1 MGSVTAAAEQDSMWY
16 EYEPLLTS
24 PVRMTCSP
32 ERLPNPFPQ
41 SYPSFATNS
50 HSGPMNYPSYR
61 AYLGG
66 MVDYDYFYQGYK
78 HSLSAPEYRQTSLS
92 SLPFRVN
99 FRWTNYRGRW
109 PEQPEDRDMT

>member
-1 MGSVTAAAEQDSMWY
+1 MGSVTTAAEQDSMWY

-41 SYPSFATNS
+41 AYPSFATNS

-66 MVDYDYFYQGYK
+66 MVDYDYSTRDINIV
-78 HSLSAPEYRQTSLS
+78 SLLLSTGRHPSPPFLSGSTSDGQ
-92 SLPFRVN
+92 N
-99 FRWTNYRGRW
+99 NGEDGRNN
-109 PEQPEDRDMT
+109 QRTQ